1 MSEGSSTIYVS
12 LVHLSG
18 LNLTY
23 FVDVVGVNTITPFLG
38 SRLDSL
44 LHDLLDLLLALL
56 AVDIDIP
63 LVPVAQFVLESFR
76 SGTHAVFVDG
86 YTFTAIA
93 IRVERKLVFPVTV
106 SATPDSLKK

>member
-56 AVDIDIP
+56 AVDIRNSNP
-63 LVPVAQFVLESFR
+63 
-76 SGTHAVFVDG
+76 G
-86 YTFTAIA
+86 
-93 IRVERKLVFPVTV
+93 RKKACL
-106 SATPDSLKK
+106 SCDSISYAR